1 MNYQFSK
8 EKVFEFWNDASCGEE
23 LYLDGITHEDYEKQ
37 AKKRYELEGELII
50 PFAEF
55 EKSSGL
61 KILEIG
67 VGLGAEHKKFAENNA
82 ELYGIDLT
90 SRSIIHTKRRLSY
103 LGLKSNIEK
112 GDAEKLEFPDNFF
125 DKIFSWGVIH
135 HSPDTLQCV
144 REIYRVL
151 KKDGVAK
158 IMIYHKWSILGFMLY
173 FRYAILGLKPW
184 LTLNN
189 VFNNYMESPGTKAYS
204 VSEVKKLFSEF
215 SNLKIST
222 CLSHAD
228 LLSSSA
234 GQRHS
239 GLLINLAR
247 MLWPRALIKKYFK
260 SFGLFLLIDAKK

>member
-1 MNYQFSK
+1 MSDQFSK
-8 EKVFEFWNDASCGEE
+8 DEVFEFWNDASCGEE
-23 LYLDGITHEDYEKQ
+23 LYLDGITHEDYERQ
-37 AKKRYELEGELII
+37 AKKRYELEGKLIL

-55 EKSSGL
+55 DKSSGL

-82 ELYGIDLT
+82 DLYGIDLT

-135 HSPDTLQCV
+135 HSPDTRQCV
-144 REIYRVL
+144 NEIFRVL
-151 KKDGVAK
+151 KKDGEAK
-158 IMIYHKWSILGFMLY
+158 IMIYHKWSMLGFMLY
-173 FRYAILGLKPW
+173 FRYAILGFKPW
-184 LTLNN
+184 LTIDD
-189 VFNNYMESPGTKAYS
+189 VFNKYMESPGTKAYS
-204 VSEVKKLFSEF
+204 INEVRQLFSEY
-215 SNLKIST
+215 SSLKIKT

-234 GQRHS
+234 GQRHG
-239 GLLINLAR
+239 GLLIKMAR
-247 MLWPRALIKKYFK
+247 ILWPRTLIKKYFQF
-260 SFGLFLLIDAKK
+260 FGLFLLIDAKK